1 MSSLNS
7 SSSLGSGR
15 EGDGRNVVDPEKRT
29 SITMLV
35 LGDGELR
42 FFPLQLL
49 FRTERHMEGGNSS
62 PISFGNGKRQGKR
75 IRLSKLLN
83 SVHGALFRGF
93 VIQIKS
99 I

>member
-62 PISFGNGKRQGKR
+62 PISFGNGKTAGK
-75 IRLSKLLN
+75 KN
-83 SVHGALFRGF
+83 SSIEAAEFRPWGIVSWF
-93 VIQIKS
+93 CDTN
-99 I
+99 